1 MIDLH
6 CHSTASDGTVPP
18 EELPAMA
25 RKVGL
30 AALALTDH
38 DTVSGVEAF
47 LNAAKDVPDVRC
59 IPGIELAC
67 RLESGEHC
75 HIVGLFVDH
84 RNERLRRLCDQI
96 VEWRIDRNRNML
108 GKLSE
113 LGMPIDYDA
122 LQKRHEGTIVGRPH
136 IAEEMVNLGYCKTIR
151 DAFQRFISRGRTA
164 YCEREVPDGP
174 TCLQAIHDAGGLAVW
189 AHPMTSSNR
198 TQPKCLAIATELC
211 QSGLD
216 GIEAYY
222 SEHSQTQ
229 QENVLRI
236 AAKLNLAVSGGS
248 DFHGEHIPEI
258 KLGVGYGG
266 LRVPDALL
274 EELDQRV
281 ETYRPL
287 REA

>member
-1 MIDLH
+1 
-6 CHSTASDGTVPP
+6 
-18 EELPAMA
+18 
-25 RKVGL
+25 
-30 AALALTDH
+30 
-38 DTVSGVEAF
+38 
-47 LNAAKDVPDVRC
+47 
-59 IPGIELAC
+59 
-67 RLESGEHC
+67 
-75 HIVGLFVDH
+75 
-84 RNERLRRLCDQI
+84 
-96 VEWRIDRNRNML
+96 ML

-113 LGMPIDYDA
+113 LGMPSDYDA

-151 DAFQRFISRGRTA
+151 DAFQRFISRGRQA

-198 TQPKCLAIATELC
+198 TQTKCLAIATELC

-274 EELDQRV
+274 EELDRRV

>member
-67 RLESGEHC
+67 QLESGEHC
-75 HIVGLFVDH
+75 HIVGLFVDY

-122 LQKRHEGTIVGRPH
+122 LQKQHEGTIVGRPH

-151 DAFQRFISRGRTA
+151 DAFQRFISRGRQA

-198 TQPKCLAIATELC
+198 
-211 QSGLD
+211 D
-216 GIEAYY
+216 GVMPIR
-222 SEHSQTQ
+222 S
-229 QENVLRI
+229 
-236 AAKLNLAVSGGS
+236 
-248 DFHGEHIPEI
+248 
-258 KLGVGYGG
+258 
-266 LRVPDALL
+266 
-274 EELDQRV
+274 
-281 ETYRPL
+281 
-287 REA
+287 